1 MEERHRNRLQ
11 PEAIFPP
18 KKVQQKYRNRLQL
31 FPLWI
36 LYSCLT
42 VLSISFMQLVT
53 GNFTAAKRSRAGF
66 DRHGPL
72 KTVT

>member
-1 MEERHRNRLQ
+1 LQ
-11 PEAIFPP
+11 QRPVFHSEKIQ
-18 KKVQQKYRNRLQL
+18 KKNRNRLQL
-31 FPLWI
+31 FPMWI
-36 LYSCLT
+36 LYGCLT
-42 VLSISFMQLVT
+42 VLSIAFMQLVT